1 VTDLERRFAS
11 SLLAIEKA
19 MAGDTRLLPALMERR
34 NTIAAALAAPEHSV
48 PIAEAPNKAE
58 LQWET
63 REQLPMPA
71 LANSCA

>member
-1 VTDLERRFAS
+1 
-11 SLLAIEKA
+11 LLAIEKA
-19 MAGDTRLLPALMERR
+19 SKAGDARLLRALIERR
-34 NTIAAALAAPEHSV
+34 DTIAAALAAPEHSV

-63 REQLPMPA
+63 REQSPLPA